1 MSVGSGSDVVECH
14 VCTMV
19 ARTSGG
25 AKIIGERNALRA
37 ALLSPEVSAV
47 TMEAAMEGVWPP

>member
-1 MSVGSGSDVVECH
+1 MSVESGSDVVECH

-19 ARTSGG
+19 VRSSGG

-47 TMEAAMEGVWPP
+47 AMEVAMEVAWLP